1 MAEKDRK
8 IRSLPLHVVGLTLA
22 VCGAGI
28 LLATLVEAIDGGP
41 DTGALLSCGVGVGI
55 VGTILALGTKMPG
68 DKDIALLDI
77 FLTVTA
83 AWVAMALA
91 GSLPYLVTGA
101 LPEIDRAL
109 FESVS
114 GFTTTGSTVM
124 RPIEGNS
131 AGILFWRAITQ
142 FLGGMG
148 VIVLVVAVLP
158 TVGAGG
164 MSLLAAEAPGPTGE
178 RLTPRVRHTARN
190 LWVLYIAFMF
200 LLAFAYMAAG
210 MSIYDGFAHSF
221 TTVSTGGFSPYNAS
235 LRHFDSALIEWI
247 CIVAM
252 FLAGGSF
259 AIWYRLIR
267 GDTRPLRRSVELRA
281 YVLIVVVVTMLLIVV
296 NDAGTVDTHDRIR
309 DALFVT
315 LAIVSTTGFGTADY
329 GAWSDAAQLLIL
341 LLLPFGAMAGS
352 TSGGVKLVRILTLA
366 SFAHRETLRQLHPR
380 MMRPVRIGGS
390 VIEDQT
396 ANKIVAFMALALGIF
411 GLGTIGIALTGA
423 DLLTA
428 VSASATLL
436 GNVGP
441 GLSEVGPSKDFLNLN
456 TAARLIGIVQM
467 MLGRLEIYPILLA
480 LVAVRPQRVK
490 SFVIRHRTANSD
502 WTQRSR
508 RTNER

>member
-1 MAEKDRK
+1 MPDQDRK
-8 IRSLPLHVVGLTLA
+8 IRSLPFHVVGLSLG
-22 VCGAGI
+22 VCGLGI
-28 LLATLVEAIDGGP
+28 LVATIVEALDRGP
-41 DTGALLSCGVGVGI
+41 DTAALLSCGLGVGFVGV
-55 VGTILALGTKMPG
+55 ILTLGTKMPR

-124 RPIEGNS
+124 RPIEDNS

-190 LWVLYIAFMF
+190 LWVLYIVFMF
-200 LLAFAYMAAG
+200 VLAVAYMAAG
-210 MSIYDGFAHSF
+210 MSPYDGFAHSF

-247 CIVAM
+247 CIAAM
-252 FLAGGSF
+252 FIAGGSF

-267 GDTRPLRRSVELRA
+267 GDTRPLRSSVELRA
-281 YVLIVVVVTMLLIVV
+281 YVLLVLGAATLLMFI
-296 NDAGTVDTHDRIR
+296 NDAPAPDVHDRIR

-329 GAWSDAAQLLIL
+329 GVWSDGAQAIIL
-341 LLLPFGAMAGS
+341 LMLPFGAMAGS
-352 TSGGVKLVRILTLA
+352 TSGGVKLIRVLTLA

-380 MMRPVRIGGS
+380 MIRPVRIGSS
-390 VIEDQT
+390 VIQDDT

-411 GLGTIGIALTGA
+411 GLGTIGIVLTGA

-428 VSASATLL
+428 ISASATLL

-441 GLSEVGPSKDFLNLN
+441 GLSEVGPSNDFLNIN

-480 LVAVRPQRVK
+480 LVAVRPQRLK
-490 SFVIRHRTANSD
+490 SFVIRHRTSNSD

-508 RTNER
+508 RTN

>member
-1 MAEKDRK
+1 MADRDRK
-8 IRSLPLHVVGLTLA
+8 IESMPLHVVGLALG
-22 VCGAGI
+22 VCGLGI
-28 LLATLVEAIDGGP
+28 LLAAAVEAVDGGP
-41 DTGALLSCGVGVGI
+41 DTAGLLISGLGVGFSG
-55 VGTILALGTKMPG
+55 GLLALGTKMPN
-68 DKDIALLDI
+68 DKDIALLGI
-77 FLTVTA
+77 FVTVSA
-83 AWVAMALA
+83 AWVAMAIA
-91 GSLPYLVTGA
+91 GSVPYLVTGA

-114 GFTTTGSTVM
+114 GFTTTGSTVL
-124 RPIEGNS
+124 RPIEDNS

-190 LWVLYIAFMF
+190 LWVLYIVFMF
-200 LLAFAYMAAG
+200 VLALAYMLAG

-235 LRHFDSALIEWI
+235 LRHFESALIEWI
-247 CIVAM
+247 CIGAM
-252 FLAGGSF
+252 FIAGGSF

-281 YVLIVVVVTMLLIVV
+281 YVMLILVVTAVMVLV
-296 NDAGTVDTHDRIR
+296 NESPVTDMHDRIR

-315 LAIVSTTGFGTADY
+315 LALITTTGFGTADF
-329 GAWSDAAQLLIL
+329 GMWSDAAQLIIL
-341 LLLPFGAMAGS
+341 LIIPFGAMAGS

-366 SFAHRETLRQLHPR
+366 SFAHRETLKQLHPR
-380 MMRPVRIGGS
+380 MVRPVRIGES
-390 VIEDQT
+390 IIDEQT
-396 ANKIVAFMALALGIF
+396 ANKIVAFMALALAIF
-411 GLGTIGIALTGA
+411 GLGTIGFALTGA
-423 DLLTA
+423 DLLTS

-441 GLSEVGPSKDFLNLN
+441 GLGDVGPTNDFLNIN
-456 TAARLIGIVQM
+456 TAARFIGIGQM
-467 MLGRLEIYPILLA
+467 LLGRLEIYPILLA
-480 LVAVRPQRVK
+480 LVAVRPQSVK
-490 SFVIRHRTANSD
+490 AFVIRHRTANSD

-508 RTNER
+508 RT